1 MKNGTSKVLYY
12 GESGLVA
19 GIVADVIAAKADKRL
34 LECVVWNGK
43 QPDFVREVEY
53 CEYLPEFKLG
63 EFGSPDLIIIAH
75 TFNAKFVVF
84 VEAKVVSYANAKAS
98 EASFRQARTINVQL
112 ALDRRFKQAVTAGAG
127 DNIEIAERA
136 DYDSG
141 IVRDKAR
148 SLRKGGFVSYCRKL
162 FADADGFYYVALT
175 TDAEAQSPYDDD
187 DVLKALVGA
196 AWESEKGAFGLLT
209 YGALIDAGIV
219 SREEGA
225 FATAA
230 QLMLPIDDTGADKLV
245 YTSNPTTVKGVKL
258 DEWSED
264 KKPLIDALTQLV
276 PCLIGAVADE
286 TEVEELTGSY
296 SYRVGNIVY
305 ARIMYL
311 QNENTVVLALLKD
324 ENIPQY
330 VYDDDKRFVCKLVNS
345 DKQYIGYKFYSEDDI
360 ARFREGI
367 DEYFA

>member
-1 MKNGTSKVLYY
+1 MKGTSSILYY

-19 GIVADVIAAKADKRL
+19 GLVSDVISAGADKKL
-34 LECVVWNGK
+34 LECIVWNGK

-53 CEYLPEFKLG
+53 CEYLPEYRLG
-63 EFGSPDLIIIAH
+63 DFGSPDLVIVAH
-75 TFNAKFVVF
+75 TANAKFVVF
-84 VEAKVVSYANAKAS
+84 VEAKVVGYFNACAS
-98 EASFRQARTINVQL
+98 EASFRQARTVNVQL
-112 ALDRRFKQAVTAGAG
+112 ALDRRFKQAVTSGGG
-127 DNIEIAERA
+127 DNIEICERE

-148 SLRKGGFVSYCRKL
+148 SLRKGGFTAFCRKA

-175 TDAEAQSPYDDD
+175 TDPVCESPYNDD
-187 DVLKALVGA
+187 DVLKALIGA
-196 AWESEKGAFGLLT
+196 AWESEKGAFGILT
-209 YGALIDAGIV
+209 WGELESKGIV
-219 SREEGA
+219 SRDEGA
-225 FATAA
+225 FANAA
-230 QLMLPIDDTGADKLV
+230 KLMLPIDDTGADKLV
-245 YTSNPTTVKGVKL
+245 YTSNPTPLRGVKL
-258 DEWSED
+258 EEWSED
-264 KKPLIDALTQLV
+264 KKSLIDALAGLT

-324 ENIPQY
+324 ENIPQF
-330 VYDDDKRFVCKLVNS
+330 VYDDDKRFVCKLPNS
-345 DKQYIGYKFYSEDDI
+345 DKQYIGYKFYTDADV
-360 ARFREGI
+360 ARFRAGI